1 MLSTPA
7 GTSHGT
13 LANRTLAA
21 MMILGLVVGA
31 TSSRPA
37 VAQNNWLGTTSA
49 DYFTGDNWSTGSV
62 PGSAEGV
69 RFGDTP
75 YTTAPVYS
83 GDNTATPTGVFE
95 VNGQNNGVF
104 TMASGTLQTGLPGA
118 GGSPA
123 FIVGNA
129 GNTNMATFNMNGGS
143 VTAYGD
149 FRTSHQNGAPATF
162 NMNGGTFDVVST
174 NNNNQVWFAN
184 PGGGDRP
191 NTVTTLV
198 VNGGTF
204 TSNGRIVF
212 GSSNGGNLAIQNA
225 RADVT
230 MTGGLMWAKGTDG
243 AGTIQLQGG
252 KMDLQG
258 GIVKGG
264 DLSTRDGWNQ
274 VAYGGTGGT
283 NFRGGVMQI
292 DTNLSEGTLYVVPQ
306 GVDPATVV
314 GTPFQRGQSRMIG
327 QTFPVYGGTPRFYT
341 TLSDS
346 AVRVWM
352 DTSGPVQQANGFA
365 SPKGDY
371 NLDGVVNRADFLLWQ
386 NQLGNTYMTDP
397 LAPETSKIA
406 YYGADGNGDGVVT
419 QADFDVWAASIGQAA
434 VGGPYAWAQAR
445 TIDVASGSQTQ
456 AEAGAATLTFTTA
469 SSVTKI
475 GAGTLVMD
483 VANTYTGPTNVNAG
497 TVQVAN
503 PLALQS
509 SPVTVQSGGR
519 LALPGDA
526 RITVPVGN
534 LSVDQAGGGGSVDV
548 GVGEIDVF
556 RGLSEADL
564 RADLIAGR
572 AGGSWAGATGITSSA
587 AAASGGGRAVGYV
600 VAADGSARVSF
611 AAAGDTDLS
620 GLVNVFDL
628 IAIDSAGK
636 FGTAQA
642 ANWSQGD
649 FNYDNIANIFD
660 LIAIDASGV
669 FGRGNYFP
677 AGPGMTG
684 TGGVTAVPEPS
695 AGLLTLAAVVATG
708 LAMRRRRPR
717 SRVGRGVPAACLLFS
732 GLVCVSTPVVAQQA
746 GDAFV
751 VYDVFTGELRMNPG
765 NAGSGGAGSV
775 GNGISSYGIRPNPA
789 VIQFS
794 TVATD
799 FSFLSGS
806 YPLFPPTLGNV
817 TAGDDNT
824 VGAAFFTLGIP
835 NVGANVNYFNNQN
848 LLVSSAVAGTSGAT
862 SWGPG
867 AGGVVTSSIPGP
879 YFGTKEWSFGTIGST
894 GMTEAAALAAFGAT
908 TQGGLSS
915 SAQMV
920 YSINGVVG
928 TQNFRVFT
936 TAVPEPATMAI
947 GCCLAALGGVAWRRR
962 RGAKPAIAG

>member
-1 MLSTPA
+1 MLSSPA
-7 GTSHGT
+7 GKTQGT
-13 LANRTLAA
+13 LVHRTLAA
-21 MMILGLVVGA
+21 AMILGVVVAVKCSG
-31 TSSRPA
+31 PA

-49 DYFTGDNWSTGSV
+49 DYFDGSNWSTGSV
-62 PGSAEGV
+62 PLSAEGV

-95 VNGQNNGVF
+95 VNGQSNGVF

-118 GGSPA
+118 GGNPA
-123 FIVGNA
+123 FVVGNA
-129 GNTNMATFNMNGGS
+129 ANTNMATFNMNGGS
-143 VTAYGD
+143 VTVNGD
-149 FRTSHQNGAPATF
+149 FRTSHQTGAPATF
-162 NMNGGTFDVVST
+162 NMNGGTFEVVSS
-174 NNNNQVWFAN
+174 NNNNQAWFAN

-198 VNGGTF
+198 VTGGTF
-204 TSNGRIVF
+204 TSNGRITF
-212 GSSNGGNLAIQNA
+212 GASNGGNLSIQNA
-225 RADVT
+225 RVDVT
-230 MTGGLMWAKGTDG
+230 MTGGLLWAKGTDG
-243 AGTIQLQGG
+243 SGTIQLQGG

-274 VAYGGTGGT
+274 AAYGGTGGT

-292 DTNLSEGTLYVVPQ
+292 DTNRSEGTLYVVPQ
-306 GVDPATVV
+306 GVDPVDVV
-314 GTPFQRGQSRMIG
+314 GTPFQQGQSRMIG
-327 QTFPVYGGTPRFYT
+327 QTFPVFGGSVRFYT
-341 TLSDS
+341 TLPDS

-352 DTSGPVQQANGFA
+352 DTSGSVQQANAFA

-386 NQLGNTYMTDP
+386 NQQGNTYMADP
-397 LAPETSKIA
+397 LNPEGSRIA

-483 VANTYTGPTNVNAG
+483 AANTYTGPTNVDAG
-497 TVQVAN
+497 TLQVAN

-519 LALPGDA
+519 LALPGDS
-526 RITVPVGN
+526 RIVVSVGN
-534 LSVDQAGGGGSVDV
+534 LSVDEAGGGGSVDV

-564 RADLIAGR
+564 RADILAGR
-572 AGGSWAGATGITSSA
+572 SGGSWAGATGITSSA
-587 AAASGGGRAVGYV
+587 AAASGGNRAVGYV
-600 VAADGSARVSF
+600 VASDGSARVSF
-611 AAAGDTDLS
+611 AAPGDIDLS
-620 GLVNVFDL
+620 GQVNIFDL
-628 IAIDSAGK
+628 IGVDAAGK
-636 FGTAQA
+636 FGTTQP

-649 FNYDNIANIFD
+649 FNYDGVANIFD
-660 LIAIDASGV
+660 IIAVDSSGAY
-669 FGRGNYFP
+669 GTGNYFP
-677 AGPGMTG
+677 AGPGISA
-684 TGGVTAVPEPS
+684 TGGVAAVPEPS
-695 AGLLTLAAVVATG
+695 VGLLTLAAVVATG
-708 LAMRRRRPR
+708 LVVRRRRPLAR
-717 SRVGRGVPAACLLFS
+717 MVRGSPAACLVVS
-732 GLVCVSTPVVAQQA
+732 SLVCASTPVVAQQV
-746 GDAFV
+746 GDAFLA
-751 VYDVFTGELRMNPG
+751 YDVTTGELRMNPG

-794 TVATD
+794 STATD

-806 YPLFPPTLGNV
+806 YPFPPPTLGNV
-817 TAGDDNT
+817 TAGGDNT
-824 VGAAFFTLGIP
+824 VGAAFYTLGIP
-835 NVGANVNYFNNQN
+835 NVGANINYFNNQN
-848 LLVSSAVAGTSGAT
+848 LLVSSAVAGTSGST
-862 SWGPG
+862 TWGPG
-867 AGGVVTSSIPGP
+867 TGGVVTSTIPGP

-894 GMTEAAALAAFGAT
+894 GMTVGAALAAFGAS
-908 TQGGLSS
+908 TQGGFSNL
-915 SAQMV
+915 AQMV
-920 YSINGVVG
+920 YAINGVVG
-928 TQNFRVFT
+928 TQNFRVF
-936 TAVPEPATMAI
+936 AVPEPSTMAI
-947 GCCLAALGGVAWRRR
+947 AGCCLAALGGVAWRRR
-962 RGAKPAIAG
+962 RGAEAAVKD